1 MSWSSSNPII
11 RGLYYRSIYQ
21 IKLASEFLKNTE
33 SQASDATVRTYRA
46 EARFLR
52 AYQYWVLIDL
62 FGNPP
67 FVDESTPTGKV
78 YPRQISRSELFNYIE
93 SELKAIESDL
103 KTPKAGDYGRADQ
116 AAAWALLSR
125 LYLNAE
131 VYTGTERYADAATY
145 AEKVISSG
153 KYSLHSTYA
162 NLFLAD
168 NNLSNPEI
176 ILSVNYDGKKS
187 QNWGGMTFLINSSTG
202 GTAKSV
208 TGVAMG
214 VNGGWQGNR
223 ATKALL
229 ELFGANKATDK
240 RCLMTAAATAEI
252 SSVTNFDEGVYVHK
266 FRNVTSTGANGSD
279 GDQCDADFPLFRLAE
294 LYLNYAEAAV
304 RGKANTATGLQ
315 YLNLVRARAYGAT
328 TGNYSA
334 LPSLDEMLAERGR
347 ELFWE
352 GHRRTDLIR
361 FGKFV
366 SADYV
371 WPWKAGVKA
380 GAASQAYRTLYPIP
394 ADDIQANPE
403 KLKQNTGY

>member
-1 MSWSSSNPII
+1 
-11 RGLYYRSIYQ
+11 
-21 IKLASEFLKNTE
+21 
-33 SQASDATVRTYRA
+33 
-46 EARFLR
+46 
-52 AYQYWVLIDL
+52 
-62 FGNPP
+62 
-67 FVDESTPTGKV
+67 
-78 YPRQISRSELFNYIE
+78 
-93 SELKAIESDL
+93 
-103 KTPKAGDYGRADQ
+103 
-116 AAAWALLSR
+116 
-125 LYLNAE
+125 
-131 VYTGTERYADAATY
+131 
-145 AEKVISSG
+145 
-153 KYSLHSTYA
+153 
-162 NLFLAD
+162 
-168 NNLSNPEI
+168 
-176 ILSVNYDGKKS
+176 
-187 QNWGGMTFLINSSTG
+187 MTFLINSSTG
-202 GTAKSV
+202 ADAKKA
-208 TGVAMG
+208 TGVNMG

-223 ATKALL
+223 ATKGLL
-229 ELFGANKATDK
+229 DLFGANKATDK
-240 RCLMTAAATAEI
+240 RCLMTAAATADI
-252 SSVTNFDEGVYVHK
+252 ASVTNFDQGVYVHK
-266 FRNVTSTGANGSD
+266 FRNVTSAGANGSD

-315 YLNLVRARAYGAT
+315 YLNLVRARAYGGAT

-403 KLKQNTGY
+403 QLKQNTGY